1 MCAVERLGRQLWLTW
16 KLAHDLLE
24 QQLNRAGG
32 SVSQWVVLKVVAQEP
47 GLAHR
52 DLASRMGLSR
62 PTLTHHLDR
71 MEADGL
77 ITRTRDTTDRR
88 VVRVHLTPE
97 GKQRLVELEAVVE
110 RFDAE
115 LRALLPERE
124 VASLHRSL
132 TRLHGRLADEG
143 GPRAS

>member
-1 MCAVERLGRQLWLTW
+1 MERLGRQLWLTW
-16 KLAHDLLE
+16 KLAHDRLE
-24 QQLNRAGG
+24 LQLNRAGG
-32 SVSQWVVLKVVAQEP
+32 SVSQWVVLKVVAHEP

-52 DLASRMGLSR
+52 HLAERMGLSR

-77 ITRTRDTTDRR
+77 ITRTRDTADRR

-97 GKQRLVELEAVVE
+97 GKQRLVELETVVE
-110 RFDAE
+110 RFDAG

-124 VASLHRSL
+124 L
-132 TRLHGRLADEG
+132 
-143 GPRAS
+143 